1 MGGLPLAQIQL
12 VYRALNVGYP
22 TYIGQ
27 CITSIKELKQTCE
40 EILLKELDEHCKDIC
55 ARKNPSVLRKNG
67 FEEMVNFD
75 WLNILDEIEK
85 RCPFLLKVFNTITTK
100 KKTQAELGPC
110 ICTAYA
116 TLMMQRN
123 HELSLVQRINT
134 LLMTEGNAKKQV
146 TICRIQEHIV
156 FLN

>member
-1 MGGLPLAQIQL
+1 M
-12 VYRALNVGYP
+12 
-22 TYIGQ
+22 
-27 CITSIKELKQTCE
+27 SIKELKQTCE
-40 EILLKELDEHCKDIC
+40 EILLKELDEQCKDIC
-55 ARKNPSVLRKNG
+55 TRKNSSVLRKNG